1 MITHNSVYNVAQK
14 PWSPSADGSQVKRRA
29 EEPAVGQDAIVPTI
43 GPDDFTSMDQIKKA
57 HSALCEKTLGACKL
71 VVGHFCIATLGNSR
85 RANPGNRS
93 MGDNVIAHK
102 IQ

>member
-71 VVGHFCIATLGNSR
+71 VVGHFCTAILGNGR
-85 RANPGNRS
+85 RGNPGNRS

-102 IQ
+102 I

>member
-1 MITHNSVYNVAQK
+1 MYNVAQK
-14 PWSPSADGSQVKRRA
+14 PWSPSADPLQVKRRA
-29 EEPAVGQDAIVPTI
+29 QEPAVGQDATVPTI

-71 VVGHFCIATLGNSR
+71 VVGHFCTAFLGNGR
-85 RANPGNRS
+85 RRNPGDRS

-102 IQ
+102 I